1 MLAAKGESTVIL
13 FDKLDGLAHFI
24 FRKAGFEVGEV
35 KFAHK
40 SPRHGITMQY
50 RTVFGQGKTLES
62 MSYGVSQI
70 ERLAYAVLF
79 GVLFHNI
86 FLYLYGA
93 PYHCPECGVVYV
105 FCIERQQFRQV
116 VGSADESVLQHFGI
130 AGEKVAGIE
139 AAQEPGFQQDGGS
152 RGEDTDFIL
161 QSVEV
166 DACFPPTDASTMAS
180 RV

>member
-1 MLAAKGESTVIL
+1 MQHQFVKAVVLLAAKGESAVIL

-79 GVLFHNI
+79 GVLFYNI
-86 FLYLYGA
+86 FLYLYRA
-93 PYHCPECGVVYV
+93 PCVCRALWGL
-105 FCIERQQFRQV
+105 
-116 VGSADESVLQHFGI
+116 VLQYLPLP
-130 AGEKVAGIE
+130 V
-139 AAQEPGFQQDGGS
+139 
-152 RGEDTDFIL
+152 
-161 QSVEV
+161 QS
-166 DACFPPTDASTMAS
+166 ALPLS
-180 RV
+180 

>member
-79 GVLFHNI
+79 GSCSTISSFTCTERPTIVL
-86 FLYLYGA
+86 
-93 PYHCPECGVVYV
+93 
-105 FCIERQQFRQV
+105 
-116 VGSADESVLQHFGI
+116 SAE
-130 AGEKVAGIE
+130 
-139 AAQEPGFQQDGGS
+139 
-152 RGEDTDFIL
+152 
-161 QSVEV
+161 
-166 DACFPPTDASTMAS
+166 
-180 RV
+180 